1 MEKMM
6 IVKKSLPMRRV
17 NLGDRESNCKGLLL
31 SDGIDTV
38 LAEAWGDQASNLES
52 IAEGDELNVWVQL
65 TVGES
70 TKDGQARYFNRAR
83 IVDFFVIKKKAQE
96 APAF

>member
-38 LAEAWGDQASNLES
+38 LAEAWGDQAANLES

>member
-1 MEKMM
+1 
-6 IVKKSLPMRRV
+6 MRRV

-38 LAEAWGDQASNLES
+38 LAEAWGDQATNLES

>member
-1 MEKMM
+1 
-6 IVKKSLPMRRV
+6 MRRV